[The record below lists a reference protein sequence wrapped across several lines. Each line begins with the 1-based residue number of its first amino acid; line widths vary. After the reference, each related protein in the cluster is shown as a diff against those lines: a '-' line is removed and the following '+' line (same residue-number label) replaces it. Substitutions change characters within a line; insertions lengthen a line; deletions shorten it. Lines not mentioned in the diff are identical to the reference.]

1 MLNRES
7 ESYLGLHA
15 SLTQRTQMP
24 CGNSEGMV
32 YSVTSV
38 LAVNPKKVMPVTFFP
53 SHFPKKFAIDDICHP

>member
-1 MLNRES
+1 
-7 ESYLGLHA
+7 
-15 SLTQRTQMP
+15 MP